1 MLGILKHWPRKE
13 NTKMKKLRYLGV
25 LLAVLSIAGM
35 VNNEAGAA
43 DWYVCDVVAVGPS
56 LGTVTLYLKYISG
69 PTAWTGS
76 KAFNTGTADAARTNR
91 ILATALTAESLD
103 RPVRISVDTTA
114 PTVATSCYL
123 WY

>member
-1 MLGILKHWPRKE
+1 M
-13 NTKMKKLRYLGV
+13 
-25 LLAVLSIAGM
+25 AVLSIAGM